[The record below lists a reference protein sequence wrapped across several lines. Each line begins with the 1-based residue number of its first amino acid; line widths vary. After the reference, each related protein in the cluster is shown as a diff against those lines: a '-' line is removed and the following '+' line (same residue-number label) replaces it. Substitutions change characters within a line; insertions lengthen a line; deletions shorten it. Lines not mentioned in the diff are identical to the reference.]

1 MHRAVFNEM
10 NKRFTTFP
18 FTLRALED
26 EKTARLGVVEL
37 LTHDLV
43 HPYPV
48 RLCVWYERT
57 DGWMEVDVRVCV
69 APGP

>member
-48 RLCVWYERT
+48 RSCV
-57 DGWMEVDVRVCV
+57 
-69 APGP
+69 